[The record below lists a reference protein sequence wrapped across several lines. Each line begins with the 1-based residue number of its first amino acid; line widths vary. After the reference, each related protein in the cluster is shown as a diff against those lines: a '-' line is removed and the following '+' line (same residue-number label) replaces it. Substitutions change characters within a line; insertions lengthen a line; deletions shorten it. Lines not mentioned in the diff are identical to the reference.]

1 MFVNGVNWE
10 HRQISFIVVALLS
23 GARNEKNTNLAEEVF
38 EQMKRLFPGLT
49 NPLVAASV
57 LLSNTLASSG
67 NIGRATE
74 MRKNFNPVGA
84 KKKVGLSW
92 TVIDGQFYV
101 SQRKFF
107 NREKVNGNLR

>member
-1 MFVNGVNWE
+1 
-10 HRQISFIVVALLS
+10 VALLS
-23 GARNEKNTNLAEEVF
+23 GARNEKNTDLAEEVF

-49 NPLVAASV
+49 NPLIAASV

-67 NIGRATE
+67 NIKRAIE
-74 MRKNFNPVGA
+74 MRKNFNPAGA
-84 KKKVGLSW
+84 KKKIGLSW

-107 NREKVNGNLR
+107 TPKKVKEKLL